1 LKNYYFIL
9 GINIYARDEDIKRA
23 YRQLA
28 LQYHPDVNPSPE
40 AEAKFKEI
48 NEAYEVL
55 GDPQRKLLYDQML
68 VGIEPEVVRNPQP
81 HRDPRYRPKSA
92 EYIREVLAEKKPH
105 FEFMETHLRY
115 AQLASRLAL
124 LFAAVLL
131 ADYSMEGEKT
141 AQVITATEKRI
152 GNESIRLEM
161 REGNAFTLG
170 GKSVGEFGQGAS
182 VSLYTSPIFKVPTQI
197 ENDVTHFRAG
207 LPITIYGNF
216 FFGPILLF
224 ITALVGSFYWKGI
237 EFRFNLGVM
246 NALLMILNLMFLNIH
261 SF

>member
-1 LKNYYFIL
+1 MKNYYFIL

-28 LQYHPDVNPSPE
+28 LQYHPDVNPLPE

-55 GDPQRKLLYDQML
+55 SDPQRKLLYDQML
-68 VGIEPEVVRNPQP
+68 VGIEPEVVRSPHP

-92 EYIREVLAEKKPH
+92 EYIKEVRAEKKPH
-105 FEFMETHLRY
+105 FEFMKSHLHY

-141 AQVITATEKRI
+141 TQVITVAEKRL
-152 GNESIRLEM
+152 GNESIRLEI
-161 REGNAFTLG
+161 REGTAFALG
-170 GKSVGEFGQGAS
+170 GKSIGEFEQGAT
-182 VSLYTSPIFKVPTQI
+182 VSLYTSSIFKVPIQI
-197 ENDVTHFRAG
+197 ENNVTHFRAG
-207 LPITIYGNF
+207 LPISIYGNF

-224 ITALVGSFYWKGI
+224 ITALVGSFYWKGV

-246 NALLMILNLMFLNIH
+246 NALLVILNLVFLNIH

>member
-1 LKNYYFIL
+1 MKNYYFIL
-9 GINIYARDEDIKRA
+9 GINIYAREEDIKRT

-68 VGIEPEVVRNPQP
+68 VGIEPEVVRGSQP

-92 EYIREVLAEKKPH
+92 EYIRQVRAEKKPH
-105 FEFMETHLRY
+105 FEFMKANLRY

-131 ADYSMEGEKT
+131 ADYSMVGEKST
-141 AQVITATEKRI
+141 QVITNTEKKF
-152 GNESIRLEM
+152 GNQSIRVEV
-161 REGNAFTLG
+161 GQGTAFTLG
-170 GKSVGEFGQGAS
+170 GKSVSEFGAGATIS
-182 VSLYTSPIFKVPTQI
+182 IYTSPIFKVPTQI
-197 ENDVTHFRAG
+197 ENDLTHFRAG

-216 FFGPILLF
+216 FFGPILLLV
-224 ITALVGSFYWKGI
+224 TALVGSFYWKGV

-246 NALLMILNLMFLNIH
+246 NVLLIILNFMFLNIH